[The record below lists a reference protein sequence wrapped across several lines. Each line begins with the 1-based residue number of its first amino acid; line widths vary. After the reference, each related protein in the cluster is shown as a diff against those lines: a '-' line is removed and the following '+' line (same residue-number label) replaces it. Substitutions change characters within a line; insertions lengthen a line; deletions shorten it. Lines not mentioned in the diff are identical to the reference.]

1 MLCIYTC
8 CMYGVYIAL
17 NWLQL
22 ISSVRTFSKNLVC
35 QCMSYLYYVNI
46 CVGMSL
52 CRVAEVPTSMD
63 FRGLDLRTSWSLF
76 SGAGNCG
83 EAWLILASG
92 CGTWWKKYMKSY
104 DSLWMLIQCL
114 SDTGSGLMFT
124 DSEFGGRPFACS
136 TLTCSSGAAIAK
148 AKTLHGS
155 ICKLYYPEKQKLLFL
170 QRNRKTINILHSLTC
185 SISSTG

>member
-1 MLCIYTC
+1 M
-8 CMYGVYIAL
+8 VYIYL
-17 NWLQL
+17 L
-22 ISSVRTFSKNLVC
+22 IDCNRFQAYVHLVRIEYVNVI
-35 QCMSYLYYVNI
+35 MSYLYYVNI
-46 CVGMSL
+46 CGDEFMS
-52 CRVAEVPTSMD
+52 CRWSPD
-63 FRGLDLRTSWSLF
+63 FHGLDLRTSWSLF
-76 SGAGNCG
+76 SGAGHFG

-148 AKTLHGS
+148 SKTLHGS

-170 QRNRKTINILHSLTC
+170 QRNRKSHQHST
-185 SISSTG
+185 